1 MLPRQDLY
9 GYKNMGAETALL
21 EMVRTGMPLSWRQ
34 RLSLIVR
41 LSVPSMLAQ
50 LSYIVMVYI
59 DASMVGSLGAEAS
72 AAIGLMSTSTW
83 LFGGILSA
91 ASVGFSVQ
99 VAHLIGAGEFSR
111 ARDVLR
117 QALAAT
123 SVFGLGAMCVA
134 CAVSPFL
141 PGWLGGDE
149 SITGMASEYF
159 LIFALSLPFMQLNRL
174 SGSMLQS
181 SGNMKVPS
189 LLNVFMCI
197 LDVIFNTI
205 FIFPTREIS
214 VLGLRFTMYGAGME
228 VAGAALGTA
237 LAIAVTS
244 CIMSSYLCFRSRELS
259 LTQEKSRLRMQGS
272 TLKKAFQIGAPIG
285 LEHTIMCGAQIA
297 STVIVAPLGNI
308 AIAANAFAVTAESL
322 CYMPGQG
329 IGDAATTLVGQSV
342 GACRK
347 DLTRRFANM
356 SVVLGMAVMTVMGAV
371 MYLAAPLM
379 MGIMTPVAEIKELGV
394 SVLRIEAF
402 AEPMYAASIVAYCAF
417 IGTGDTLIPSCMN
430 FFSIWVVR
438 LSLAA
443 ILAPV
448 LGLKGVWIAMCI
460 ELCFRGAIFLYRLV
474 RGRWLDR
481 IG

>member
-1 MLPRQDLY
+1 M
-9 GYKNMGAETALL
+9 KVEAILL
-21 EMVRTGMPLSWRQ
+21 EMVRRGRSLSWRQ
-34 RLSLIVR
+34 RLALIVR
-41 LSVPSMLAQ
+41 LSIPSMLAQ

-72 AAIGLMSTSTW
+72 AAIGLISTSTW

-99 VAHLIGAGEFSR
+99 VAHLIGAGEFKM

-123 SVFGLGAMCVA
+123 SVFGAAAMCVA
-134 CAVSPFL
+134 CAISPFL
-141 PGWLGGDE
+141 PGWLGGGE
-149 SITGMASEYF
+149 SISGMASEYF
-159 LIFALSLPFMQLNRL
+159 MIFAFSLPFMQLNRL

-181 SGNMKVPS
+181 SGNMRVPS
-189 LLNVFMCI
+189 MLNVFMCL
-197 LDVIFNTI
+197 LDIVFNTI
-205 FIFPTREIS
+205 FIFPTREVS
-214 VLGLRFTMYGAGME
+214 FLGMSFTVYGAGMG

-244 CIMSSYLCFRSRELS
+244 LLMSSYLCFKSKELS
-259 LTQEKSRLRMQGS
+259 LVQDKVRLRMQGG

-297 STVIVAPLGNI
+297 STIIVAPLGNI

-347 DLTRRFANM
+347 DLTKKFAYM
-356 SVVLGMAVMTVMGAV
+356 SVGLGMAVMTVMGLV

-379 MGIMTPVAEIKELGV
+379 MGIMTPVQEIKDLGV

-438 LSLAA
+438 LTLAA
-443 ILAPV
+443 LLAPV

-460 ELCFRGAIFLYRLV
+460 ELCFRGAIFLYRLF
-474 RGRWLDR
+474 RGRWLER
-481 IG
+481 IR

>member
-1 MLPRQDLY
+1 
-9 GYKNMGAETALL
+9 
-21 EMVRTGMPLSWRQ
+21 
-34 RLSLIVR
+34 
-41 LSVPSMLAQ
+41 
-50 LSYIVMVYI
+50 
-59 DASMVGSLGAEAS
+59 MVGSLGAEAS

-99 VAHLIGAGEFSR
+99 VAHLIGAGEFKM

-123 SVFGLGAMCVA
+123 SVFGVAAMCVA
-134 CAVSPFL
+134 CAISPFL
-141 PGWLGGDE
+141 PGWLGGGE
-149 SITGMASEYF
+149 SISGMASEYF
-159 LIFALSLPFMQLNRL
+159 MIFAFSLPFMQLNRL

-181 SGNMKVPS
+181 SGNMRVPS
-189 LLNVFMCI
+189 MLNVFMCV
-197 LDVIFNTI
+197 LDIIFNTI
-205 FIFPTREIS
+205 FIFPTREVS
-214 VLGLRFTMYGAGME
+214 FLGMSFTMYGAGME

-244 CIMSSYLCFRSRELS
+244 LLMSSYLCFKSKELS
-259 LTQEKSRLRMQGS
+259 LVQDKARLRMQGS

-347 DLTRRFANM
+347 DLTKKFAYM
-356 SVVLGMAVMTVMGAV
+356 SVGLGMAVMTIMGLI

-379 MGIMTPVAEIKELGV
+379 MGIMTPVQEIKELGV

-438 LSLAA
+438 LTLAA
-443 ILAPV
+443 LLAPV

-460 ELCFRGAIFLYRLV
+460 ELCFRGAIFLYRLF
-474 RGRWLDR
+474 RGRWLER
-481 IG
+481 IR

>member
-1 MLPRQDLY
+1 
-9 GYKNMGAETALL
+9 
-21 EMVRTGMPLSWRQ
+21 
-34 RLSLIVR
+34 
-41 LSVPSMLAQ
+41 
-50 LSYIVMVYI
+50 
-59 DASMVGSLGAEAS
+59 
-72 AAIGLMSTSTW
+72 
-83 LFGGILSA
+83 
-91 ASVGFSVQ
+91 
-99 VAHLIGAGEFSR
+99 
-111 ARDVLR
+111 
-117 QALAAT
+117 
-123 SVFGLGAMCVA
+123 MCIA
-134 CAVSPFL
+134 CAISPFL

-149 SITGMASEYF
+149 SIAGMASEYF
-159 LIFALSLPFMQLNRL
+159 MIFAFSLPFMQLNRL

-189 LLNVFMCI
+189 LLNVLMCI
-197 LDVIFNTI
+197 LDVIFNTV
-205 FIFPTREIS
+205 FIFPTREVTVFGIS
-214 VLGLRFTMYGAGME
+214 FTMYGAGME

-244 CIMSSYLCFRSRELS
+244 FFMSSYLCFRSKELA
-259 LTQEKSRLRMQGS
+259 LTQEKVRLRMQGS

-285 LEHTIMCGAQIA
+285 LEHTVMCGAQIA

-347 DLTRRFANM
+347 DLTRRFAEM
-356 SVVLGMAVMTVMGAV
+356 SVGLGMTVMTIMGLV

-379 MGIMTPVAEIKELGV
+379 MGIMTPVAEIKDLGV

-460 ELCFRGAIFLYRLV
+460 ELCFRGAIFLYRLS

>member
-1 MLPRQDLY
+1 M
-9 GYKNMGAETALL
+9 KVEAILL
-21 EMVRTGMPLSWRQ
+21 EMVRRGRSLSWRQ
-34 RLSLIVR
+34 RLALIVR
-41 LSVPSMLAQ
+41 LSIPSMLAQ

-99 VAHLIGAGEFSR
+99 VAHLIGAGEFKM

-117 QALAAT
+117 QALVAT
-123 SVFGLGAMCVA
+123 SVFGAAAMCVA
-134 CAVSPFL
+134 CAISPFL
-141 PGWLGGDE
+141 PGWLGGGE
-149 SITGMASEYF
+149 SISGMASEYF
-159 LIFALSLPFMQLNRL
+159 MIFAFSLPFMQLNRL

-181 SGNMKVPS
+181 SGNMRVPS
-189 LLNVFMCI
+189 MLNVFMCL
-197 LDVIFNTI
+197 LDIVFNTI
-205 FIFPTREIS
+205 FIFPTREVS
-214 VLGLRFTMYGAGME
+214 FLGMSFTVYGAGMG

-244 CIMSSYLCFRSRELS
+244 LLMSSYLCFKSKELS
-259 LTQEKSRLRMQGS
+259 LVQDKARLRMQGS

-322 CYMPGQG
+322 
-329 IGDAATTLVGQSV
+329 
-342 GACRK
+342 
-347 DLTRRFANM
+347 
-356 SVVLGMAVMTVMGAV
+356 GMAVMTIMGLI

-379 MGIMTPVAEIKELGV
+379 MGIMTPVQEIKELGV

-438 LSLAA
+438 LTLAA
-443 ILAPV
+443 LLAPV

-460 ELCFRGAIFLYRLV
+460 ELCFRGAIFLYRLF
-474 RGRWLDR
+474 RGRWLER
-481 IG
+481 IR

>member
-1 MLPRQDLY
+1 M
-9 GYKNMGAETALL
+9 KTEAILL
-21 EMVRTGMPLSWRQ
+21 EMVRRGRSLSWRQ
-34 RLSLIVR
+34 RLALIVR
-41 LSVPSMLAQ
+41 LSIPSMLAQ

-59 DASMVGSLGAEAS
+59 DASMVGSLGAEA
-72 AAIGLMSTSTW
+72 
-83 LFGGILSA
+83 

-99 VAHLIGAGEFSR
+99 VAHLIGAGEFKM

-123 SVFGLGAMCVA
+123 SVFGAAAMCVA
-134 CAVSPFL
+134 CAISPFL
-141 PGWLGGDE
+141 PGWLGGGE
-149 SITGMASEYF
+149 SISGMASEYF
-159 LIFALSLPFMQLNRL
+159 MIFAFSLPFMQLNRL

-181 SGNMKVPS
+181 SGNMRVPS
-189 LLNVFMCI
+189 MLNVFMCL
-197 LDVIFNTI
+197 LDIVFNTI
-205 FIFPTREIS
+205 FIFPTREVS
-214 VLGLRFTMYGAGME
+214 FLGMSFTVYGAGMG

-244 CIMSSYLCFRSRELS
+244 LLMSSYLCFKSKELS
-259 LTQEKSRLRMQGS
+259 LVQDKVRLRMQGG

-297 STVIVAPLGNI
+297 STIIVAPLGNI

-347 DLTRRFANM
+347 DLTKKFAYM
-356 SVVLGMAVMTVMGAV
+356 SVGLGMAVMTVMGLV

-379 MGIMTPVAEIKELGV
+379 MGIMTPVQEIKDLGV

-438 LSLAA
+438 LTLAA
-443 ILAPV
+443 LLAPV

-460 ELCFRGAIFLYRLV
+460 ELCFRGAIFLYRLF
-474 RGRWLDR
+474 RGRWLER
-481 IG
+481 IR

>member
-1 MLPRQDLY
+1 M
-9 GYKNMGAETALL
+9 KTEAVLL
-21 EMVRTGMPLSWRQ
+21 EMVRRGRLLSWRQ
-34 RLSLIVR
+34 RLALIVR
-41 LSVPSMLAQ
+41 LSIPSMLAQ

-99 VAHLIGAGEFSR
+99 VAHLIGAGEFKM

-123 SVFGLGAMCVA
+123 SVFGVAAMCVA
-134 CAVSPFL
+134 CAISPFL
-141 PGWLGGDE
+141 PGWLGGGE
-149 SITGMASEYF
+149 SISGMASEYF
-159 LIFALSLPFMQLNRL
+159 MIFAFSLPFMQLNRL

-181 SGNMKVPS
+181 SGNMRVPS
-189 LLNVFMCI
+189 MLNVFMW
-197 LDVIFNTI
+197 
-205 FIFPTREIS
+205 
-214 VLGLRFTMYGAGME
+214 

-244 CIMSSYLCFRSRELS
+244 LLMSSYLCFKSKELS
-259 LTQEKSRLRMQGS
+259 LVQDKARLRMQGS

-329 IGDAATTLVGQSV
+329 IGDAATTLV
-342 GACRK
+342 
-347 DLTRRFANM
+347 
-356 SVVLGMAVMTVMGAV
+356 
-371 MYLAAPLM
+371 
-379 MGIMTPVAEIKELGV
+379 
-394 SVLRIEAF
+394 
-402 AEPMYAASIVAYCAF
+402 
-417 IGTGDTLIPSCMN
+417 
-430 FFSIWVVR
+430 
-438 LSLAA
+438 
-443 ILAPV
+443 
-448 LGLKGVWIAMCI
+448 
-460 ELCFRGAIFLYRLV
+460 
-474 RGRWLDR
+474 
-481 IG
+481 

>member
-99 VAHLIGAGEFSR
+99 VAHLIGAGEFRR

-205 FIFPTREIS
+205 FIFPTREVS

-297 STVIVAPLGNI
+297 STDIVAPLGNI
-308 AIAANAFAVTAESL
+308 AIAAN
-322 CYMPGQG
+322 
-329 IGDAATTLVGQSV
+329 
-342 GACRK
+342 
-347 DLTRRFANM
+347 
-356 SVVLGMAVMTVMGAV
+356 
-371 MYLAAPLM
+371 
-379 MGIMTPVAEIKELGV
+379 
-394 SVLRIEAF
+394 AF

>member
-1 MLPRQDLY
+1 M
-9 GYKNMGAETALL
+9 KTEAILL
-21 EMVRTGMPLSWRQ
+21 EMVRRGRPLSWMQ

-41 LSVPSMLAQ
+41 LSIPSMLAQ

-99 VAHLIGAGEFSR
+99 VAHLVGAGEFRR

-123 SVFGLGAMCVA
+123 SVFGLAAMCIA
-134 CAVSPFL
+134 CAISPFL

-149 SITGMASEYF
+149 SISGMASEYF
-159 LIFALSLPFMQLNRL
+159 MIFAFSLPFMQLNRL

-181 SGNMKVPS
+181 SGNMRVPS
-189 LLNVFMCI
+189 MLNVSMCI
-197 LDVIFNTI
+197 LDIVFNTI
-205 FIFPTREIS
+205 FIFPTRE
-214 VLGLRFTMYGAGME
+214 VTFLGHTFTMYGAGME

-244 CIMSSYLCFRSRELS
+244 LLMSSYLCFKSKELA
-259 LTQEKSRLRMQGS
+259 LTQEKVRLRMQGN

-297 STVIVAPLGNI
+297 STIIVAPLGNI

-347 DLTRRFANM
+347 DLTRKFADM
-356 SVVLGMAVMTVMGAV
+356 SVGLGMALV

-379 MGIMTPVAEIKELGV
+379 MGIMTPVAEIKDLGV

-443 ILAPV
+443 LLAPV

-460 ELCFRGAIFLYRLV
+460 ELCFRGAIFLYRLF